1 MNNFLDILVVEIEII
16 EIVLMYMV
24 FIQFWYYIWI
34 MRVDIGVLYG
44 GFIGR
49 VRLILFYRRFY
60 DK

>member
-44 GFIGR
+44 DFIGR